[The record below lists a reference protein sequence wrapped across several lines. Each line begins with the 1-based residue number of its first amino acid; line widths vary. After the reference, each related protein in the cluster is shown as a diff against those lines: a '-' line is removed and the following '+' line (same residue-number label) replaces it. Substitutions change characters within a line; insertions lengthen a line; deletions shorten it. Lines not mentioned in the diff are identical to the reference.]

1 MQVAIMIHG
10 QRQDAADAAKN
21 AAVKLRS
28 HGIEVL
34 VEEDML
40 PFFKRGTVLP
50 ITSQDAHADV
60 ILSLGGDGTLL
71 HGAQY
76 ALAWNAALIGVNFG
90 HVGFLAECEV
100 DALPSLLDKII
111 SGEYET
117 LNRTV
122 LSVKAK
128 GKQWYAVN
136 DVSMTRGGYAH
147 LITVTAI
154 VDGEQAGRYVG
165 DGVVLATP
173 TGSTGYSLS
182 AGGPIVSPNV
192 NCMVLTP
199 VCAHSLQHRP
209 IVVHG
214 GAKVQLYLSA
224 QGAQCACLQVDGQT
238 YEELCNGDMIEISQ
252 SEKMLR
258 LIHTGK
264 KSFFGLVHEKLSEWT
279 R

>member
-40 PFFKRGTVLP
+40 PFFEKGTVLP

-76 ALAWNAALIGVNFG
+76 ALAWNAALVGVNFG
-90 HVGFLAECEV
+90 HVGFLAECEI
-100 DALPSLLDKII
+100 DALPRLLDKII
-111 SGEYET
+111 SGQYET
-117 LNRTV
+117 LNRAV

-147 LITVTAI
+147 LITVTAV

-165 DGVVLATP
+165 DGVVVATP

-209 IVVHG
+209 IVVYG
-214 GAKVQLYLSA
+214 GANVQMYLSA
-224 QGAQCACLQVDGQT
+224 QGTQCACLQVDGQS
-238 YEELCNGDMIEISQ
+238 YEELGNGDMIEISQ